1 MFTSALGETPTPAPP
16 LARLGRVPRSRPGHL
31 LPGRRYSSRMD
42 PGHRHVQH
50 VPPPADPYAGD
61 DLLRSWLDCRL
72 GTDGHAAARPRLS
85 LLAAEVTGRLRGAH
99 ADAEAHPPTLV
110 RYDPW
115 GARVDRID
123 TSPGWAALRQAAAA
137 HALVALPYLPEARAV
152 WGAGARV
159 VQHAL
164 LHLYGPESAT
174 FSCPVAMSDGAAAL
188 LSRPDVDP
196 AVRAAW
202 LPRLLST
209 DPDTAVTSGQWMT
222 EAQGGSDLSR
232 SSTVAIPAA
241 GDGPGGWRL
250 TGEKWFC
257 SAADSALAV
266 ALARPHGSTG
276 GSRVLAPFLVP
287 RYAGDSPLA
296 QGGDSLPAQA
306 GGWPPPDA
314 RLPAP
319 GVRLHRLKD
328 KLGTRALPTA
338 EIGLRDAYAW
348 PLGDPA
354 EPGLARMMTLVV
366 ITRLHNAAAAA
377 SGMRRGLAYAQAYA
391 AARQVAGG
399 RLDANPL
406 HRATLGT
413 LAVDAA
419 GAFVL
424 AGHAFALLGRVEAA
438 ADTAD
443 AHAAQDAAA
452 AAAELRVV
460 APLAKLATGR
470 LAVHAASEYVEC
482 FGGAGYLE
490 DTGIPRLLRD
500 AQVLP
505 IWEGTSNVLALD
517 VLRAVGR
524 DGAGRP
530 LLSRLSA
537 AADRSPALRA
547 ATADLSA
554 AFADDLTS
562 DKVVAGARG
571 LALRAAYALTAAL
584 LLEQADGADPRAETL
599 ARLWERRWLRHEDI
613 AAEV

>member
-1 MFTSALGETPTPAPP
+1 MDE
-16 LARLGRVPRSRPGHL
+16 VP
-31 LPGRRYSSRMD
+31 
-42 PGHRHVQH
+42 RHVQQ

-61 DLLRSWLDCRL
+61 DLLRSWLDTRL
-72 GTDGHAAARPRLS
+72 GMAGHAAARARLAA
-85 LLAAEVTGRLRGAH
+85 LAAEAAGLLRAAH
-99 ADAEAHPPTLV
+99 IDAEAHPPVLV

-123 TSPGWAALRQAAAA
+123 TSPGWEALRQAAAR
-137 HALVALPYLPEARAV
+137 HAAVALPYLPEARAM

-188 LSRPDVDP
+188 LSRPEVDP
-196 AVRAAW
+196 AVRDAW

-209 DPDTAVTSGQWMT
+209 DPATAVTSGQWMT

-232 SSTVAIPAA
+232 SSTVATPAGA
-241 GDGPGGWRL
+241 GGWRL

-257 SAADSALAV
+257 SAADSAMAV
-266 ALARPHGSTG
+266 ALARPAGGAG

-287 RYAGDSPLA
+287 RYAADSPLA
-296 QGGDSLPAQA
+296 PGTGVPAA
-306 GGWPPPDA
+306 SDP

-338 EIGLRDAYAW
+338 EIGLRDAYAI
-348 PLGDPA
+348 PLGDPG

-377 SGMRRGLAYAQAYA
+377 AGMRRGLAYAQAYA
-391 AARQVAGG
+391 AARQVGGG
-399 RLDANPL
+399 RLDVNPL
-406 HRATLGT
+406 HRATLGI
-413 LAVDAA
+413 LEVDTA

-424 AGHAFALLGRVEAA
+424 AGHAFALLGRVEV
-438 ADTAD
+438 DGD
-443 AHAAQDAAA
+443 AA

-470 LAVHAASEYVEC
+470 LAVQAASEYLEC
-482 FGGAGYLE
+482 FGGAGYVE

-505 IWEGTSNVLALD
+505 IWEGTTNVLALD
-517 VLRAVGR
+517 VLRALGR
-524 DGAGRP
+524 DGAAGP
-530 LLSRLSA
+530 LLARLSA
-537 AADRSPALRA
+537 AAGRSAALRA
-547 ATADLSA
+547 VTAELSA
-554 AFADDLTS
+554 AFGEDLTS
-562 DKVVAGARG
+562 DKVIAGARG
-571 LALRAAYALTAAL
+571 LALRAAYAVTAAL
-584 LLEQADGADPRAETL
+584 LLEQAEAGDPRAETL
-599 ARLWERRWLRHEDI
+599 ARLWTRRWLQHEDI